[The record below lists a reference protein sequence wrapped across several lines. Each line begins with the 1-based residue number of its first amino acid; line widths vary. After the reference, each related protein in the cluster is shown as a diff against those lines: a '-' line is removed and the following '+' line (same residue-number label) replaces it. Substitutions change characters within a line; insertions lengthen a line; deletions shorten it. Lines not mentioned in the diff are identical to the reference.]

1 MSKSYR
7 VEYEAF
13 ARFLRGQQLTAGQFC
28 VLLFK
33 SFGALYEGFIRF
45 VPGGFGFKLR
55 EWYYRPLL
63 KHLGKNVLI
72 DTGVYLTGPAN
83 ISLGDYVWI
92 DVNCI
97 LNAYLGEIS
106 IGRRV
111 HVAPFSIIGARAP
124 VVLEDYV
131 GLSASVKIY
140 SNTEHPVAGKRM
152 SGPMIP
158 EEYKAFKSA
167 PVTLRKDSFVGA
179 NSLILPGVEL
189 GEGSVVGANAVISK
203 SVAPYDIVVGTGR
216 VVGHRDPIT
225 VPDD

>member
-1 MSKSYR
+1 MSKRYQL
-7 VEYEAF
+7 EYDAF
-13 ARFLRGQQLTAGQFC
+13 GRFLRGERLTARQLA
-28 VLLFK
+28 VLSWK
-33 SFGALYEGFIRF
+33 SVGALFEGFIRF
-45 VPGGFGFKLR
+45 IPGGFGYKLR
-55 EWYYRPLL
+55 EFYYRPLL
-63 KHLGKNVLI
+63 KHMGRNVLI

-92 DVNCI
+92 DINCI
-97 LNAYLGEIS
+97 LNAYIGEIT

-124 VVLEDYV
+124 IVLEDYV

-140 SNTEHPVAGKRM
+140 SNTEHPVEGKRM

-158 EEYKAFKSA
+158 EDLKAFRSA

-179 NSLILPGVEL
+179 NSVILPGVEL

-203 SVAPYDIVVGTGR
+203 SVAPYDIVVGTGK
-216 VVGHRDPIT
+216 VIGHRDAIT
-225 VPDD
+225 VPDI